1 MNIYYFHVHEYSLQP
16 KILRK
21 IASNIKKL
29 NMYYQNQNTCEL
41 YSRIK
46 NTSICDMSDI
56 NFQTQLFTRVH
67 DVASLTFLSY
77 LI

>member
-1 MNIYYFHVHEYSLQP
+1 MQ
-16 KILRK
+16 
-21 IASNIKKL
+21 IASNIKKTKHI
-29 NMYYQNQNTCEL
+29 YYQNQNTCEL

-46 NTSICDMSDI
+46 NMSIYSMSDI
-56 NFQTQLFTRVH
+56 DFQTQLFPLAH